1 MPTCKPGLRPLPASS
16 RPARQ
21 RGLSLIIVM
30 LILIVVSIL
39 GVGGMRIAMMAERG
53 TRNDRDMQIAWQAAE
68 AGLVDAE
75 FDITGQSVNST
86 SNRSAV
92 FKHNEV
98 DLAKFIDNCGSAD
111 QSVGL
116 CTLKATGKP
125 VWLTVDFEATDG
137 NAKTVEFGKYTGRAF
152 PTGPTGI
159 RPAQKP
165 RYLIEIIPDQHG
177 TRSFRTTNQNELT
190 GSETLSYV
198 YRVTAMGFG
207 PNKEAQ
213 AVLQMIYRN

>member
-1 MPTCKPGLRPLPASS
+1 MPTCKPGLRPPPASS

-75 FDITGQSVNST
+75 FDITGQPANFT
-86 SNRSAV
+86 DNRSAV
-92 FKHNEV
+92 FKRNEV
-98 DLAKFIDNCGSAD
+98 DLAKFIDNCGSAGK
-111 QSVGL
+111 SIGL

-125 VWLTVDFEATDG
+125 VWLTVDFEATDD

-152 PTGPTGI
+152 PTGSTGI

-165 RYLIEIIPDQHG
+165 RYLIEIIPDLHG
-177 TRSFRTTNQNELT
+177 ARSFRTTNQNELT

-207 PNKEAQ
+207 PNKETQ